1 MYGRQHNL
9 GRDSRKERVHPVFEH
24 YCERFGLPKK
34 GYQSFCTALKNKK
47 GEYRWND
54 KKKTEV
60 DKETQKEKQWLVWS
74 DYMLKPICVVCGKI
88 QDSKESEF
96 IDMLTKG
103 PGNDGPYECYF
114 SCSAPRWLTL
124 L

>member
-1 MYGRQHNL
+1 MCKQTRTKDHTICDIEL
-9 GRDSRKERVHPVFEH
+9 GNNP
-24 YCERFGLPKK
+24 
-34 GYQSFCTALKNKK
+34 
-47 GEYRWND
+47 
-54 KKKTEV
+54 V

-103 PGNDGPYECYF
+103 PPLIMVLMNVISAAVPHDG
-114 SCSAPRWLTL
+114 
-124 L
+124 